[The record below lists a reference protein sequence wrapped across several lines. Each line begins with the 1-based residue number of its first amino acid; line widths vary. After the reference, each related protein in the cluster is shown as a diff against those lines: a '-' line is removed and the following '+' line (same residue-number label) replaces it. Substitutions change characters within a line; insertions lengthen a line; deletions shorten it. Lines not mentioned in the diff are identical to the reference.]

1 MRQST
6 DLGFTQ
12 RQTRIIYRT
21 IKSTALFFLSTNTNY
36 REKLV
41 NKKLYLIEFV
51 DFSDLCLQVLQ
62 TSHNKRVMAPG
73 T

>member
-12 RQTRIIYRT
+12 RTKIIYRT
-21 IKSTALFFLSTNTNY
+21 IKSTPFLILSTYTNY

-41 NKKLYLIEFV
+41 NKKLYLIEFI
-51 DFSDLCLQVLQ
+51 DFSDLCRQFLQ
-62 TSHNKRVMAPG
+62 TSHNKRVTAPG